1 MTDIVV
7 ITGLSGAGRS
17 TAADVLEDQ
26 GWFVIDNMP
35 VALMPKVA
43 ELANQPAS
51 ATERVAFVAGW
62 NTSAAELNQMLDD
75 LRRPGSRVR
84 MVFLDASTDVLIR
97 RYESTRRRHP

>member
-1 MTDIVV
+1 MTDFVV

-43 ELANQPAS
+43 ELALQPAS
-51 ATERVAFVAGW
+51 ATDRVAFVAGW
-62 NTSAAELNQMLDD
+62 NADPAELMPMIAD
-75 LRRPGSRVR
+75 LRRAGSTVR
-84 MVFLDASTDVLIR
+84 TIFLDARSDVLIR
-97 RYESTRRRHP
+97 RYE